1 MNLPVLECR
10 LRPRP
15 GPDRIASAAG
25 GDDNGPASLTAWTTV
40 KRPATTHDTL
50 PMTSSFAYMHGGTHP
65 PAGWRRA
72 LAVAALVTA
81 FTLAGPASA
90 RTPPTAEVSAA
101 QAAIVR
107 AESVDADQYAADAII
122 RAREA
127 LALAQAAIAA
137 RKHDDARRLAE
148 LASAEA
154 DLAHARSRDATA
166 RAELAQ
172 RRAEVVELRAKLG
185 MEGAP

>member
-1 MNLPVLECR
+1 
-10 LRPRP
+10 
-15 GPDRIASAAG
+15 
-25 GDDNGPASLTAWTTV
+25 
-40 KRPATTHDTL
+40 
-50 PMTSSFAYMHGGTHP
+50 MHGGTHP
-65 PAGWRRA
+65 PARWVRV
-72 LAVAALVTA
+72 LAGLALVTA
-81 FTLAGPASA
+81 FTLAAAPVFA

-107 AESVDADQYAADAII
+107 AESVDADQYAGEAIA

-127 LALAQAAIAA
+127 LAQAQAAIAA
-137 RKHDDARRLAE
+137 RKHDDALRLAE

-154 DLAHARSRDATA
+154 DLAHARSRDAAA

-172 RRAEVVELRAKLG
+172 RRAQVRDLRAKLG